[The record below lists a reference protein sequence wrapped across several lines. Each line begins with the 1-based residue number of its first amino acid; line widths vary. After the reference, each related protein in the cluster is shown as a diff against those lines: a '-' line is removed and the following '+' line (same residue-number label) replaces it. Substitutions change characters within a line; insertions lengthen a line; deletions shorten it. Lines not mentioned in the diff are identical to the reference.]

1 MVKIEA
7 NTDRS
12 FLINGIP
19 YQKGQYEISPLSD
32 ETQIKIVRVGSDTV
46 VTKAPLTDW
55 VDAGDSPFADFAAF
69 VLYTEPFFFRS
80 VAGGGG
86 GSVNSVTGDGVSGTA
101 TDVILTFP
109 TSNEVDNDSLIP
121 GATTTL
127 ALNEL
132 GVATSDNAT
141 DINTLQ
147 TNNTGTNTG
156 DETTFSIQTK
166 RPIKTVEG
174 QSLEGI
180 GDVSIDVGVISFN
193 GRDGVVVSAN
203 GDYTTAQVTESTDKN
218 YITDSESTVIGNTSG
233 SNSGD
238 ETTLSIQTKRPLKTV
253 NGNSL
258 EGVGNVV
265 ISGPALTKV
274 SSYSSA
280 VINNFNTNTLTDVPN
295 MQLTI
300 ASNGNYSFVST
311 INCSNDNNEEVEV
324 TLAITPISSRNI
336 TLIDGTIQSLT
347 AGVQFSFVKQLQFD
361 SQKKNQDQTLQR
373 DFIINGLLV
382 GDLIDIQLNTRGDNL
397 DIDNRWLTGFSVS

>member
-46 VTKAPLTDW
+46 LTKAALVDW

-80 VAGGGG
+80 VAGGGGG

-141 DINTLQ
+141 DIGTNAANIGTNASDINTLQ
-147 TNNTGTNTG
+147 TNNTGVNT
-156 DETTFSIQTK
+156 
-166 RPIKTVEG
+166 
-174 QSLEGI
+174 
-180 GDVSIDVGVISFN
+180 
-193 GRDGVVVSAN
+193 
-203 GDYTTAQVTESTDKN
+203 
-218 YITDSESTVIGNTSG
+218 
-233 SNSGD
+233 GD

-253 NGNSL
+253 NSQSL

-280 VINNFNTNTLTDVPN
+280 VINNFNSNALTNVPN

-300 ASNGNYSFVST
+300 ASNGDYSFVST
-311 INCSNDNNEEVEV
+311 INCNNDESEEVEV

-361 SQKKNQDQTLQR
+361 TQKKNQDQTLQR
-373 DFIINGLLV
+373 DFIIDGLLV
-382 GDLIDIQLNTRGDNL
+382 GDEIDVQLNTRGDNV
-397 DIDNRWLTGFSVS
+397 DIDNRWLTGFSFS

>member
-46 VTKAPLTDW
+46 LTKAALVDW

-80 VAGGGG
+80 VAGGGGG

-141 DINTLQ
+141 DIGTNAANITNNTTDIGNNTTAIGTNATNIGTNASDINTLQ
-147 TNNTGTNTG
+147 TNNTGVNT
-156 DETTFSIQTK
+156 
-166 RPIKTVEG
+166 
-174 QSLEGI
+174 
-180 GDVSIDVGVISFN
+180 
-193 GRDGVVVSAN
+193 
-203 GDYTTAQVTESTDKN
+203 
-218 YITDSESTVIGNTSG
+218 
-233 SNSGD
+233 GD

-253 NGNSL
+253 NSQSL

-280 VINNFNTNTLTDVPN
+280 VINNFNSNALTNVPN

-300 ASNGNYSFVST
+300 ASNGDYSFVST
-311 INCSNDNNEEVEV
+311 INCNNDESEEVEV

-361 SQKKNQDQTLQR
+361 TQKKNQDQTLQR
-373 DFIINGLLV
+373 DFILNGLIV
-382 GDLIDIQLNTRGDNL
+382 GDLIDVQLNTRGDNL

>member
-132 GVATSDNAT
+132 GVSTSDNAS

-147 TNNTGTNTG
+147 TNNTGVNTG
-156 DETTFSIQTK
+156 DETTLT
-166 RPIKTVEG
+166 
-174 QSLEGI
+174 
-180 GDVSIDVGVISFN
+180 
-193 GRDGVVVSAN
+193 
-203 GDYTTAQVTESTDKN
+203 
-218 YITDSESTVIGNTSG
+218 
-233 SNSGD
+233 
-238 ETTLSIQTKRPLKTV
+238 IQTKRPLKTV
-253 NGNSL
+253 NSQSL

-265 ISGPALTKV
+265 ITVPALTKI

-280 VINNFNTNTLTDVPN
+280 VINNFNSNALTNVPN

-311 INCSNDNNEEVEV
+311 INCNNDNDEEVEV

-336 TLIDGTIQSLT
+336 TLIDGTVQALT

-361 SQKKNQDQTLQR
+361 TQKKKQDQTLQR
-373 DFIINGLLV
+373 DFILNGLIV
-382 GDLIDIQLNTRGDNL
+382 GDLIDVQLNTRGDNV

>member
-46 VTKAPLTDW
+46 LTKAALVDW

-109 TSNEVDNDSLIP
+109 TSTQVDNDSLIP
-121 GATTTL
+121 GANVTL

-141 DINTLQ
+141 AIGTNAANITNNATDINTLQ
-147 TNNTGTNTG
+147 TNNTGVNT
-156 DETTFSIQTK
+156 
-166 RPIKTVEG
+166 
-174 QSLEGI
+174 
-180 GDVSIDVGVISFN
+180 
-193 GRDGVVVSAN
+193 
-203 GDYTTAQVTESTDKN
+203 
-218 YITDSESTVIGNTSG
+218 
-233 SNSGD
+233 GD

-253 NGNSL
+253 NLQSL
-258 EGVGNVV
+258 EGVGNIT
-265 ISGPALTKV
+265 ISGFDPAAEGV
-274 SSYSSA
+274 
-280 VINNFNTNTLTDVPN
+280 LTDYIDNQNNNIQTSNATPPN
-295 MQLTI
+295 LATYLTLVATGVDI
-300 ASNGNYSFVST
+300 ASFYRFNVSFSISHDAT
-311 INCSNDNNEEVEV
+311 NSNAIVDIKDFGASILPQVYTVEPKDNSNRTWV
-324 TLAITPISSRNI
+324 TLSGRILPNP
-336 TLIDGTIQSLT
+336 LG
-347 AGVQFSFVKQLQFD
+347 AGQVQLQLDFGTD
-361 SQKKNQDQTLQR
+361 DAADDTTMYFANISLQK
-373 DFIINGLLV
+373 IN
-382 GDLIDIQLNTRGDNL
+382 
-397 DIDNRWLTGFSVS
+397 

>member
-132 GVATSDNAT
+132 GVGVSDNAT
-141 DINTLQ
+141 DITTLQ
-147 TNNTGTNTG
+147 NNNTGVNT
-156 DETTFSIQTK
+156 
-166 RPIKTVEG
+166 
-174 QSLEGI
+174 
-180 GDVSIDVGVISFN
+180 
-193 GRDGVVVSAN
+193 
-203 GDYTTAQVTESTDKN
+203 
-218 YITDSESTVIGNTSG
+218 
-233 SNSGD
+233 GD

-258 EGVGNVV
+258 EGVGNIL
-265 ISGPALTKV
+265 ISGFDPVAEKV
-274 SSYSSA
+274 
-280 VINNFNTNTLTDVPN
+280 LTDYN
-295 MQLTI
+295 SSQDTT
-300 ASNGNYSFVST
+300 VST
-311 INCSNDNNEEVEV
+311 TNSTVGITYINLNTTGAIIGNPYKFTCSFSISHDATNSNAFIDIKDFGVSVLTQVYTVEHKDTNDRTWV
-324 TLAITPISSRNI
+324 TLQGEILPNA
-336 TLIDGTIQSLT
+336 LG
-347 AGVQFSFVKQLQFD
+347 AGQFQLQLDFGTDD
-361 SQKKNQDQTLQR
+361 SDDDTTMYFGYLSLQK
-373 DFIINGLLV
+373 IN
-382 GDLIDIQLNTRGDNL
+382 
-397 DIDNRWLTGFSVS
+397 

>member
-46 VTKAPLTDW
+46 LTKAPLTDW
-55 VDAGDSPFADFAAF
+55 VDAGGSPFADFAAF

-121 GATTTL
+121 GANVTI

-141 DINTLQ
+141 EIGTNAANITNNATDIGNNTTAIGTNATNIGTNASDINTLQ
-147 TNNTGTNTG
+147 TDNTGVNT
-156 DETTFSIQTK
+156 
-166 RPIKTVEG
+166 
-174 QSLEGI
+174 
-180 GDVSIDVGVISFN
+180 
-193 GRDGVVVSAN
+193 
-203 GDYTTAQVTESTDKN
+203 
-218 YITDSESTVIGNTSG
+218 
-233 SNSGD
+233 GD

-253 NGNSL
+253 NSQSL

-265 ISGPALTKV
+265 ISGAALTKV
-274 SSYSSA
+274 SSYSSV

-324 TLAITPISSRNI
+324 TLAINPISSRNI
-336 TLIDGTIQSLT
+336 TLIDGTVQSLT
-347 AGVQFSFVKQLQFD
+347 AGVQFSFV
-361 SQKKNQDQTLQR
+361 
-373 DFIINGLLV
+373 
-382 GDLIDIQLNTRGDNL
+382 
-397 DIDNRWLTGFSVS
+397 NRI

>member
-46 VTKAPLTDW
+46 LTKAALVDW

-69 VLYTEPFFFRS
+69 VLYTEPCFFSS

-86 GSVNSVTGDGVSGTA
+86 SGVSSVTGDGVSGTA

-121 GATTTL
+121 GANVTI

-141 DINTLQ
+141 EIGTNAANITNNTTDIGNNTTAIGTNATNIGTNASDINTLQ
-147 TNNTGTNTG
+147 TDNTGVNT
-156 DETTFSIQTK
+156 
-166 RPIKTVEG
+166 
-174 QSLEGI
+174 
-180 GDVSIDVGVISFN
+180 
-193 GRDGVVVSAN
+193 
-203 GDYTTAQVTESTDKN
+203 
-218 YITDSESTVIGNTSG
+218 
-233 SNSGD
+233 GD

-253 NGNSL
+253 NSQSL

-265 ISGPALTKV
+265 ISGFDPAAEGV
-274 SSYSSA
+274 
-280 VINNFNTNTLTDVPN
+280 LTDYIDSQNNNQQTTNAVFPN
-295 MQLTI
+295 LTT
-300 ASNGNYSFVST
+300 YLTLVST
-311 INCSNDNNEEVEV
+311 GIDISSDYRFELSFSISINTTNRNAVVDIKDFGVSILPQVYSVEFKDITSRKWV
-324 TLAITPISSRNI
+324 TIGGRITPNP
-336 TLIDGTIQSLT
+336 LG
-347 AGVQFSFVKQLQFD
+347 AGQIQLQLDFGSD
-361 SQKKNQDQTLQR
+361 QAATTTMYFANISLQK
-373 DFIINGLLV
+373 IN
-382 GDLIDIQLNTRGDNL
+382 
-397 DIDNRWLTGFSVS
+397 

>member
-32 ETQIKIVRVGSDTV
+32 ETQIKIVRVGSDTLL
-46 VTKAPLTDW
+46 TKAALVDW

-121 GATTTL
+121 GANVTI

-141 DINTLQ
+141 DIGNNTTAIGTNTSDISTLQ
-147 TNNTGTNTG
+147 TNNTGVNT
-156 DETTFSIQTK
+156 
-166 RPIKTVEG
+166 
-174 QSLEGI
+174 
-180 GDVSIDVGVISFN
+180 
-193 GRDGVVVSAN
+193 
-203 GDYTTAQVTESTDKN
+203 
-218 YITDSESTVIGNTSG
+218 
-233 SNSGD
+233 GD

-253 NGNSL
+253 NLQSL
-258 EGVGNVV
+258 EGVGNIT
-265 ISGPALTKV
+265 ISGFDPAAEGV
-274 SSYSSA
+274 
-280 VINNFNTNTLTDVPN
+280 LTDYIDSQNNNQQTTNAVFPN
-295 MQLTI
+295 LTT
-300 ASNGNYSFVST
+300 YLTLVST
-311 INCSNDNNEEVEV
+311 GIDISSDYRFELSFSISINTTNRNAVVDIKDFGVSILPQVYSVEFKDITSRKWV
-324 TLAITPISSRNI
+324 TIGGRITPNP
-336 TLIDGTIQSLT
+336 LG
-347 AGVQFSFVKQLQFD
+347 AGQIQLQLDFGSD
-361 SQKKNQDQTLQR
+361 QAATTTMYFANISLQK
-373 DFIINGLLV
+373 IN
-382 GDLIDIQLNTRGDNL
+382 
-397 DIDNRWLTGFSVS
+397 

>member
-46 VTKAPLTDW
+46 LTKAALVDW

-80 VAGGGG
+80 VAGGGGG

-141 DINTLQ
+141 DIGTNAANIGTNASDINTLQ
-147 TNNTGTNTG
+147 TNNTGVNT
-156 DETTFSIQTK
+156 
-166 RPIKTVEG
+166 
-174 QSLEGI
+174 
-180 GDVSIDVGVISFN
+180 
-193 GRDGVVVSAN
+193 
-203 GDYTTAQVTESTDKN
+203 
-218 YITDSESTVIGNTSG
+218 
-233 SNSGD
+233 GD

-253 NGNSL
+253 NSQSL

-280 VINNFNTNTLTDVPN
+280 VINNFNSNALTNVPN

-300 ASNGNYSFVST
+300 ASNGDYSFVST
-311 INCSNDNNEEVEV
+311 INCNNDESEEVEV

-361 SQKKNQDQTLQR
+361 TQKKNQDQTLQR
-373 DFIINGLLV
+373 DFIIDGLLV
-382 GDLIDIQLNTRGDNL
+382 GDEIDVQLDTRGDNV

>member
-46 VTKAPLTDW
+46 LTKAALVDW

-141 DINTLQ
+141 DIGTNAANIGTNASDINTLQ
-147 TNNTGTNTG
+147 TNNTGVNT
-156 DETTFSIQTK
+156 
-166 RPIKTVEG
+166 
-174 QSLEGI
+174 
-180 GDVSIDVGVISFN
+180 
-193 GRDGVVVSAN
+193 
-203 GDYTTAQVTESTDKN
+203 
-218 YITDSESTVIGNTSG
+218 
-233 SNSGD
+233 GD

-253 NGNSL
+253 NSQSL

-280 VINNFNTNTLTDVPN
+280 VINNFNSNALTNVPN

-300 ASNGNYSFVST
+300 ASNGDYSFVST
-311 INCSNDNNEEVEV
+311 INCNNDESEEVEV

-361 SQKKNQDQTLQR
+361 TQKKNQDQTLQR
-373 DFIINGLLV
+373 DFIIDGLLV
-382 GDLIDIQLNTRGDNL
+382 GDEIDVQLDTRGDNV

>member
-46 VTKAPLTDW
+46 LTKAPLTDW
-55 VDAGDSPFADFAAF
+55 VDAGGSPFADFAAF

-121 GATTTL
+121 GANVTI

-132 GVATSDNAT
+132 GVATSDNAS

-147 TNNTGTNTG
+147 TNNTGVNTG
-156 DETTFSIQTK
+156 DETPLSVKTK
-166 RPIKTVEG
+166 YESNANTNAFTDTEKTKVTNL
-174 QSLEGI
+174 SGI
-180 GDVSIDVGVISFN
+180 
-193 GRDGVVVSAN
+193 
-203 GDYTTAQVTESTDKN
+203 
-218 YITDSESTVIGNTSG
+218 
-233 SNSGD
+233 NSGD

-258 EGVGNVV
+258 EGIGDVA
-265 ISGPALTKV
+265 ISGAALTKV
-274 SSYSSA
+274 SSYSSV

-311 INCSNDNNEEVEV
+311 INCNNDENEEVEV
-324 TLAITPISSRNI
+324 TLAITPISSRSI
-336 TLIDGTIQSLT
+336 TLIDGTVQSLT

-361 SQKKNQDQTLQR
+361 TQKKNQDQTIQR
-373 DFIINGLLV
+373 DFIIDGLLV
-382 GDLIDIQLNTRGDNL
+382 GDEIDVQLNTRGDNVDL
-397 DIDNRWLTGFSVS
+397 DNRWLTGFSVS

>member
-55 VDAGDSPFADFAAF
+55 VDAGDSPFSDFAAF

-233 SNSGD
+233 TNTGD

-253 NGNSL
+253 N
-258 EGVGNVV
+258 
-265 ISGPALTKV
+265 
-274 SSYSSA
+274 
-280 VINNFNTNTLTDVPN
+280 
-295 MQLTI
+295 
-300 ASNGNYSFVST
+300 
-311 INCSNDNNEEVEV
+311 
-324 TLAITPISSRNI
+324 
-336 TLIDGTIQSLT
+336 
-347 AGVQFSFVKQLQFD
+347 
-361 SQKKNQDQTLQR
+361 
-373 DFIINGLLV
+373 
-382 GDLIDIQLNTRGDNL
+382 
-397 DIDNRWLTGFSVS
+397 